1 MAAID
6 TGTDDLL
13 ADLTDRVLTIT
24 LNRPEARNALSP
36 ALTTAFRQTLK
47 DYGDHPDVGALVV
60 TGAGGA
66 FCAGGDV
73 KAMASRGANDQSLEE
88 RFQETRARHHETA
101 GTIHQL
107 RIPSIAALP
116 GPAAGAG
123 LAIALSCDI
132 RLAADSAFLAT
143 GYARIGLSGDY
154 GIAWLLTRA
163 VGPSRAR
170 ALLLTAERIEAERAA
185 AIGLV
190 HTVHGPDE
198 LADAAQDLAVRLANG
213 PRLAYSYIKDNLDE
227 ALVIDHATAI
237 DHEAERLIRTQ
248 STQDHKEAAR
258 AFVERRDPV
267 FTGQ

>member
-6 TGTDDLL
+6 TGTDELL

-24 LNRPEARNALSP
+24 LNRSEARNALSP

-60 TGAGGA
+60 TGAGKA

-73 KAMASRGANDQSLEE
+73 KAMASRSAGGNPQSLEE

-101 GTIHQL
+101 GTIHRL

-143 GYARIGLSGDY
+143 GYARIGLSGTT
-154 GIAWLLTRA
+154 A
-163 VGPSRAR
+163 SR
-170 ALLLTAERIEAERAA
+170 
-185 AIGLV
+185 G
-190 HTVHGPDE
+190 
-198 LADAAQDLAVRLANG
+198 
-213 PRLAYSYIKDNLDE
+213 
-227 ALVIDHATAI
+227 
-237 DHEAERLIRTQ
+237 
-248 STQDHKEAAR
+248 
-258 AFVERRDPV
+258 F
-267 FTGQ
+267 